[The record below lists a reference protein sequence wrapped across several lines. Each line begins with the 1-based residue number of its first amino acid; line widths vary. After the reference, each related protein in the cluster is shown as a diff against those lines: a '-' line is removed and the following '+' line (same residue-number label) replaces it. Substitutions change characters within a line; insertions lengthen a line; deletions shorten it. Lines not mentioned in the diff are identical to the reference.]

1 MIDFRKRVP
10 TLAAVAV
17 LVGLSACDIPS
28 EAPSFSL
35 NPTVKTPLVFSD
47 NLQFLGPGAAGEPAI
62 IDTTSPDFDS
72 LFTVNPGDQSIYIV
86 REVDRIELD
95 NDVSLF
101 DPVSVGP
108 TSIEASIGSFGSQEF
123 SGSSNRLIGLQEGD
137 PASAPPV
144 PRVIDGGSVFFPG
157 TINMILTVPASDLVS
172 FSSSAATAFG
182 FSADTAPINVLTVDL
197 TNNAGET
204 LTDGS
209 FAPATIPVLELVDEA
224 TQIIASSPFAQA
236 PADGQTTSATLDLS
250 NLVVPSG
257 ARLRI
262 DVGTVSGMSPIVDNA
277 GSIEL
282 AATLSRTR
290 YRSFVF
296 DHIAAQSDIAI
307 DEMFDLAGDE
317 AFTGIVVSSGD
328 ITLSISNTLDIPF
341 NVDGLQLENATAFG
355 PYSAGH
361 VFASTSGDVIPAGG
375 SATIVIPVSQEG
387 IASTARVTA
396 TLSSPGNP
404 NSTAVAAG
412 DGLHIEIA
420 GDLSVDEVY
429 VTPSGE
435 TYAYTD
441 GVSFD
446 IPEIE
451 LVTAS
456 DYVELASGTLEL
468 TDIVNEYGVGIANL
482 QVGFPGILLPPYDA
496 GDSLVVNVSNIAP
509 QSGPRSTSV
518 DLAGARIH
526 APGEVLTYSV
536 EAEAESSAQERFLAA
551 TQRISG
557 SVEGRD
563 LVPVALSASI
573 EPRSVAVTADANGDD
588 MLDVLSDAEAEV
600 VTIDGLDEFYDF
612 GLDGLEVVGAE
623 LTLNITTDIS
633 ADIELYGTLAGVR
646 RSGEIVYLEG
656 LSTNAVSPTDSLTG
670 RFAAGGQPILASQMV
685 RMSIAGSTP
694 GKVVQR
700 TIVFDDTNSN
710 VDAFIANLPEE
721 VRMVAQAVIG
731 RTNNQVI
738 LSDPF
743 VLSADVSLSLPL
755 AFRGDF
761 HVEHEVSADLSSLE
775 QLTDPTTSVE
785 IELAELALEYSNA
798 IPIGV
803 DVTLRF
809 LDAAGAETIVLPAGD
824 DPAVRFSPSPSD
836 AFGFATG
843 ATDGRVSFPLDEE
856 RLRALSNARTVIMD
870 LSVDTGADQIGRVRA
885 TDRVSFAMSGNFDIL
900 LHVGR

>member
-1 MIDFRKRVP
+1 MIDFRIRIR
-10 TLAAVAV
+10 TLAAFAV

-35 NPTVKTPLVFSD
+35 NPTIKTPLVFSD

-101 DPVSVGP
+101 EPVSVGP
-108 TSIEASIGSFGSQEF
+108 TIIEASIGSFGSQSF
-123 SGSSNRLIGLQEGD
+123 TGSSNRLIGLQEGD
-137 PASAPPV
+137 ATSAPPV
-144 PRVIDGGSVFFPG
+144 PRAVDGGSVYFPG
-157 TINMILTVPASDLVS
+157 TIAMILTVPASDLVS

-182 FSADTAPINVLTVDL
+182 FSADTAPTNVLTVNL
-197 TNNAGET
+197 TNRAGTT

-209 FAPATIPVLELVDEA
+209 FAAATIPVLELVDDID
-224 TQIIASSPFAQA
+224 QVIASTPFDRA
-236 PADGQTTSATLDLS
+236 PAHNQSATASLTLA

-257 ARLRI
+257 ARLRL
-262 DVGTVSGMSPIVDNA
+262 DVGTTSGMSPIVDDP
-277 GSIEL
+277 GSLEL
-282 AATLSRTR
+282 AAALSPTR
-290 YRSFVF
+290 YSSFVF
-296 DHIAAQSDIAI
+296 DHVAAQSDIVI
-307 DEMFDLAGDE
+307 DETFDLAGDE
-317 AFTGIVVSSGD
+317 AFTGVVASGN
-328 ITLSISNTLDIPF
+328 ITLSITNTLDIPF
-341 NVDGLQLENATAFG
+341 SIDALQLENTSAFG
-355 PYSAGH
+355 SYSVGH
-361 VFASTSGDVIPAGG
+361 VFASTSGDAIPPSG
-375 SATIVIPVSQEG
+375 STTIVLPVLQEG
-387 IASTARVTA
+387 LASTARVTA

-404 NSTAVAAG
+404 NSTMVSAG
-412 DGLHIEIA
+412 DGLHIDIDA
-420 GDLSVDEVY
+420 NLDVDEVY
-429 VTPSGE
+429 VTPTGE
-435 TYAYTD
+435 SYAYAD
-441 GVSFD
+441 GVDFD

-451 LVTAS
+451 LRSAS
-456 DYVELASGTLEL
+456 DFVELASGTLEL
-468 TDIVNEYGVGIANL
+468 IDIINEYGVGIATL
-482 QVGFPGILLPPYDA
+482 QVGFPGILLPPYGP
-496 GDSLVVNVSNIAP
+496 GDSLVVNVANIAP
-509 QSGPRSTSV
+509 QSGPRTTSV
-518 DLAGARIH
+518 NLAGARIH
-526 APGEVLTYSV
+526 APGEVLRYSV
-536 EAEAESSAQERFLAA
+536 RAEAENSAQERFLTAA
-551 TQRISG
+551 QRISG

-573 EPRSVAVTADANGDD
+573 EPRSVAVTADANGDN

-600 VTIDGLDEFYDF
+600 VSIDGLDEFYDF

-646 RSGEIVYLEG
+646 RTGEIVYLEG
-656 LSTNAVSPTDSLTG
+656 LSSNAVSPSDSLTG
-670 RFAAGGQPILASQMV
+670 RFAAGGQPVLASQMV
-685 RMSIAGSTP
+685 RMSISGSTP

-710 VDAFIANLPEE
+710 VDAFIANLPEQ

-731 RTNNQVI
+731 RTNDQVI

-743 VLSADVSLSLPL
+743 VLAADVSLSLPL

-761 HVEHEVSADLSSLE
+761 HVEHEVAADLSSLE

-785 IELAELALEYSNA
+785 IEVAELALDYSNA

-809 LDAAGAETIVLPAGD
+809 LDASGVETIVLPAVD
-824 DPAVRFSPSPSD
+824 DPAVRFAPSPSD
-836 AFGFATG
+836 ALGFATG
-843 ATDGRVSFPLDEE
+843 ATDGRVAFPLDEE
-856 RLRALSNARTVIMD
+856 RLRALSNARTVVMD
-870 LSVDTGADQIGRVRA
+870 LSVDTGSDQIGRVRA